1 MSIRSRGPKSQKLSN
16 SMTWLDQNCPTKG
29 AFFGM
34 FYFMGKC
41 VICHNI
47 FMTSLILFILG
58 TIQII
63 SQIMRNYSSS
73 DSLTYTVMR
82 QLDIHCPTIGQFDIH
97 SPTIGQ
103 LDTHCSITGQ
113 LDIHCPTMGQL
124 DTHTV

>member
-63 SQIMRNYSSS
+63 SQIMRNYSSVLRKVLNLHFS
-73 DSLTYTVMR
+73 QTKGDWNFSTQCNGLV
-82 QLDIHCPTIGQFDIH
+82 FDKK
-97 SPTIGQ
+97 
-103 LDTHCSITGQ
+103 LKEEKIT
-113 LDIHCPTMGQL
+113 
-124 DTHTV
+124 